1 MAKRKYVMRLDIRD
15 VICAT
20 RNMNWE
26 QRGLYLELLTVYAG
40 GLEIPVC
47 FPNAKSMIGG
57 PPVSEAS
64 LMVALAAFETV
75 PHDYAEDD
83 DAYGDRI
90 FDARIEPLFRA
101 NRVDKW

>member
-26 QRGLYLELLTVYAG
+26 QRGIYLELLTAYAG
-40 GLEIPVC
+40 GMEIPVS
-47 FPNAKSMIGG
+47 FVYAKSMIGG
-57 PPVSEAS
+57 PPASEAN

-75 PHDYAEDD
+75 PHDDADD
-83 DAYGDRI
+83 DEAYGDRI
-90 FDARIEPLFRA
+90 FDARIEPLFKA
-101 NRVDKW
+101 NRECAW